1 MIRAD
6 LTSDDCEKSAGL
18 SILLH
23 TLTYLSD
30 CLTGIFDEKSR
41 KYFYLPF
48 LLTSDVTLAEDL
60 TPDLDVHRSV
70 LMALRPEQRILNHV
84 QTLDATSTD
93 YTHRLHEILDERGDD
108 YGSAQ
113 QIAAYLSDVHPEYD
127 LSDVLSQITEG
138 IPFAKENAEIS
149 KTDFIGEL
157 ELAQSYGQ
165 IDNSIEDKK
174 K

>member
-1 MIRAD
+1 MVFQKLHDDLKSRLRNNITNQTVKAVQLLAKWYTLVERRENYTDDDGTEAYKKVKKGLLENIDEVISLIRAD

-18 SILLH
+18 SVLLH

-70 LMALRPEQRILNHV
+70 LMALRP
-84 QTLDATSTD
+84 
-93 YTHRLHEILDERGDD
+93 
-108 YGSAQ
+108 
-113 QIAAYLSDVHPEYD
+113 
-127 LSDVLSQITEG
+127 
-138 IPFAKENAEIS
+138 
-149 KTDFIGEL
+149 
-157 ELAQSYGQ
+157 
-165 IDNSIEDKK
+165 
-174 K
+174 